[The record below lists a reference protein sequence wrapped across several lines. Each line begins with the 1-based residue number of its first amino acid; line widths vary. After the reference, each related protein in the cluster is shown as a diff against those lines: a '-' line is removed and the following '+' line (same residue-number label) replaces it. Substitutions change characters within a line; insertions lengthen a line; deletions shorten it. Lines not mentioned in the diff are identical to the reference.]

1 MCILWCITREKIWSS
16 VRFAFPLSAEVREEG
31 GRERER
37 RRVGGERER
46 ERERER
52 REKNHN
58 MTEKI
63 QQKSEMLAKVVKA

>member
-1 MCILWCITREKIWSS
+1 MVICKICFPPFSS
-16 VRFAFPLSAEVREEG
+16 GREEG
-31 GRERER
+31 GGERER